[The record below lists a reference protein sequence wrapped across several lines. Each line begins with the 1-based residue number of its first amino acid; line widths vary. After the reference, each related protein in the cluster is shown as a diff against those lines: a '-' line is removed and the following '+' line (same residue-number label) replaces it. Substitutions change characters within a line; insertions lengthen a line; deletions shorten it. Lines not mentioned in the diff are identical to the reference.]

1 MTSITLWALESDYD
15 KEVVKCL
22 ADKLNNYNKLDNIFI
37 RTVGKNAIPKQLKVK
52 GLKDPDAAIK
62 RAVEL
67 YLKQDRCVI
76 FIIDT
81 DGSMSSHQRRK
92 EPNSLIN
99 QVERVI
105 KSFDGRVYCAYA
117 VHEIEAWLLIDCE
130 GIFCYFAGR
139 RKQYKENCREKIIE
153 KQEVMRLIKKYQRG
167 NTESIIEAE
176 SGGSGVKEYLIK
188 FSKEILQT
196 LNPKIPMK
204 NIDDEEYRE
213 ALSPQIA
220 KHIEINK
227 KTLGRNASL
236 RRLGELMDQ
245 CGRQK
250 SSDGYEQ

>member
-22 ADKLNNYNKLDNIFI
+22 ADKLNNYNKLDSIFI

-76 FIIDT
+76 FVIDT
-81 DGSMSSHQRRK
+81 DGSMSSHQRRR

-99 QVERVI
+99 QVERVTE
-105 KSFDGRVYCAYA
+105 SFAGRVFCAYA
-117 VHEIEAWLLIDCE
+117 VQEIEAWLLIDCE

-139 RKQYKENCREKIIE
+139 RKQYKDNCREAVRINKEI
-153 KQEVMRLIKKYQRG
+153 VRLIKKYQRG
-167 NTESIIEAE
+167 NTELIVEAE
-176 SGGSGVKEYLIK
+176 SGGTGVKEYLIK
-188 FSKEILQT
+188 FSKEILKT
-196 LNPKIPMK
+196 LNPKMPK
-204 NIDDEEYRE
+204 KDIDNEEYRE
-213 ALSPQIA
+213 RLSPQVA

-227 KTLGRNASL
+227 ETLRRNSSL
-236 RRLGELMDQ
+236 RLLGELIYQ
-245 CGRQK
+245 CCRQK
-250 SSDGYEQ
+250 SYDGYEQ